1 MRYQKIKPAPHLAPF
16 VECYFVWENRD
27 PLLQPLRI
35 ESPPSGFASMVFN
48 YSDAYHVRTE
58 KSSQPAPMAFLSGQS
73 THQYELELTGRIGM
87 AGIVFKP
94 AGLNTL
100 FGLPMYEFSNERIA
114 ITDVF
119 GAGHERPDVSFLAE
133 QVANCTTDTERVAVL
148 EGFLNRQ
155 LLRRG
160 NRFDRTDYVANL
172 IVDKRGVLNVSEL
185 ENDLYVCRRQF
196 ERQFLQKV
204 GVSPK
209 YYARIRRVGYV
220 CAELA
225 AKRWQITDW
234 QDLIYQ
240 CGYYD
245 QSHFIRDF
253 TQFTGKRPS
262 IYLKDNAELTQYL

>member
-1 MRYQKIKPAPHLAPF
+1 
-16 VECYFVWENRD
+16 
-27 PLLQPLRI
+27 
-35 ESPPSGFASMVFN
+35 MVFN
-48 YSDAYHVRTE
+48 YGDGYHVRTE
-58 KSSQPAPMAFLSGQS
+58 KASQPAPMAFLTGQS

-87 AGIVFKP
+87 AGVVFKP

-114 ITDVF
+114 ITDAL
-119 GAGHERPDVSFLAE
+119 GATVSFLAE
-133 QVANCTTDTERVAVL
+133 QVANCTTDAGRVAVL

-209 YYARIRRVGYV
+209 YYARIRRVGYL

-225 AKRWQITDW
+225 TKRWQITDW

-240 CGYYD
+240 SGYYD

-253 TQFTGKRPS
+253 TQFMGKRPAV
-262 IYLKDNAELTQYL
+262 YLKDNTELTQYL

>member
-1 MRYQKIKPAPHLAPF
+1 MRYQKINPSPQLAPF
-16 VECYFVWENRD
+16 VVCYFVWENHT

-35 ESPPSGFASMVFN
+35 ESPPSGFASIVFN
-48 YSDAYHVRTE
+48 YGDGYHVRTE
-58 KSSQPAPMAFLSGQS
+58 KSNRSAPVAFLTGQS

-87 AGIVFKP
+87 IGIVFKP
-94 AGLNTL
+94 AGLSSL
-100 FGLPMYEFSNERIA
+100 FGLPMYEFSDERILL
-114 ITDVF
+114 TDAL
-119 GAGHERPDVSFLAE
+119 GSGHERQTAAFLGE
-133 QVANCTTDTERVAVL
+133 QIADCTTDASRVAVL
-148 EGFLNRQ
+148 DDFLNRQ

-172 IVDKRGVLNVSEL
+172 IVDKRGVLNVNEL
-185 ENDLYVCRRQF
+185 ENELYVCRRQF

-209 YYARIRRVGYV
+209 YYARIRRVGYL

-225 AKRWQITDW
+225 AKRWHITDW

-245 QSHFIRDF
+245 QSHFIKDF
-253 TQFTGKRPS
+253 TQFTGKRPTV
-262 IYLKDNAELTQYL
+262 YLKDNAELTQYL